1 MKIAVAQ
8 WRIRPISSFEDFAEH
23 LRELVHQARGTDL
36 LLLPECFSLE
46 LLALAGVL
54 PYPEEARWLA
64 SKWLDILATL
74 KSVAE
79 ESGLAIVGG
88 SHFQPLADGRILNT
102 TPIVSR
108 DGEIRLQPKNKLTAF
123 ERDDWRISAGE
134 GLADTGQFRTGVM
147 ICYDS
152 EFPEGARVLAE
163 RGVGLIAVPAF
174 TETRRGFQRVRWSCL
189 ARAVENQVFVAHAS
203 LVGSL
208 GREPVP
214 NAVGTSGVFAPSV
227 EPFPESAVL
236 AECPWNEEAVVVA
249 DLDFDLLEQA
259 RASGD
264 VRNWYDRDPSCWTKD
279 GT

>member
-1 MKIAVAQ
+1 MKVAVAQ
-8 WRIRPISSFEDFAEH
+8 WKLRPVASFGDFREH
-23 LRELVHQARGTDL
+23 LRELAQQAGGADL
-36 LLLPECFSLE
+36 LVLPECFSLE

-54 PYPEEARWLA
+54 PYTEEAQWLA
-64 SKWLDILATL
+64 SKWHEILAAL
-74 KSVAE
+74 RAVAE
-79 ESGLAIVGG
+79 EFELALVGG

-108 DGEIRLQPKNKLTAF
+108 HGEVRFQSKNKLTAF
-123 ERDDWRISAGE
+123 ERDEWAISAAE
-134 GLADTGQFRTGVM
+134 GLADTGLPSTGVM
-147 ICYDS
+147 VCYDS

-189 ARAVENQVFVAHAS
+189 ARAVENQIFVVHAS

-227 EPFPESAVL
+227 EPFPENAVL
-236 AECPWNEEAVVVA
+236 AECQWNEEAVVIA
-249 DLDFDLLEQA
+249 DLDFELLEQA
-259 RASGD
+259 RAGGD
-264 VRNWYDRDPSCWTKD
+264 VRNWHDRDPSCWAKG